1 MKKLLLA
8 SVIITIALAS
18 CSVTQPDEYYSP
30 QQRVYTN
37 PNYQYDPS
45 YNPGYDNRNYTVRRV
60 YDYNTGRYY
69 DVAVYN
75 SPYGTSVYPQQTYR
89 RDSYRRDNYR
99 RDNYRTTDNTR
110 REYYSERQQQ
120 PSTEQRVEQ
129 PREKRLPD
137 GTRISP
143 DGTVTLP
150 NGQVRRSQ

>member
-8 SVIITIALAS
+8 SFIITIALAS
-18 CSVTQPDEYYSP
+18 CSVTQPDEYYYP
-30 QQRVYTN
+30 QQRVYSN
-37 PNYQYDPS
+37 PNYQYDPY
-45 YNPGYDNRNYTVRRV
+45 YNPVYDNQYTIRRV

-69 DVAVYN
+69 DVRVPVSGSAYGSRVYTQ
-75 SPYGTSVYPQQTYR
+75 PTYRRDVYR

-99 RDNYRTTDNTR
+99 TDTR
-110 REYYSERQQQ
+110 RDYYSERQQQ
-120 PSTEQRVEQ
+120 PRTEQRVEQ

-150 NGQVRRSQ
+150 NGQVKRSQ